1 MRIRVLDR
9 IAAGDGNNAA
19 DRNYGHLLRPLPI
32 LPAPDAD
39 KLYSDLMTEFPW
51 MAEVNEEVA
60 RAAALSTR
68 HIGKCFTISPM
79 MLNGPSGI
87 GKTRWVRRVAQLS
100 SIPIHFISVAGSDSS
115 KSIMGSERGW
125 SNARP
130 SLPVMALSSTQVVNP
145 IIMVDELDK
154 ANAST
159 NGDPFAALL
168 PMLSS
173 ETNTTYPDAYLLGSV
188 NLSYS
193 SFIFTANSISKLGT
207 PLLDRIDVFNVSP
220 PSPKDYLAILRGMI
234 AEAAQNTCINES
246 ETDDIMERLMGH
258 GMDCLARGDSLRKVE
273 RAIKDAVAKYVWK
286 PKSHLTL
293 VK

>member
-1 MRIRVLDR
+1 
-9 IAAGDGNNAA
+9 
-19 DRNYGHLLRPLPI
+19 
-32 LPAPDAD
+32 
-39 KLYSDLMTEFPW
+39 
-51 MAEVNEEVA
+51 
-60 RAAALSTR
+60 
-68 HIGKCFTISPM
+68 
-79 MLNGPSGI
+79 
-87 GKTRWVRRVAQLS
+87 
-100 SIPIHFISVAGSDSS
+100 
-115 KSIMGSERGW
+115 
-125 SNARP
+125 
-130 SLPVMALSSTQVVNP
+130 
-145 IIMVDELDK
+145 MVDELDK